1 MTSLDEASINSMD
14 GTVFAGSGKLAA
26 VCPIPALGSR
36 PRLFVVASWPP
47 VPLPLPWT
55 TWNAHIGPCP
65 MARAGMKWDSVMAK
79 KVPRLLLLPFPR
91 DPPPLFCQTVDI
103 SCGVGVV
110 VAQAFFFFFLAPS
123 LGHALGHLVSCRGP
137 CRIACCTATAA
148 LALPAV
154 VALTNVDATRRTGGL
169 VEHLELIHKNKSLP
183 VPRPWAQDWAKF
195 SVVSGSGRAHV
206 DSRGSGDR
214 KPGRDGLAWHKYVDT
229 YLTC

>member
-1 MTSLDEASINSMD
+1 MDYMECAHWSMSD
-14 GTVFAGSGKLAA
+14 GEGRHEMGFCHGKKGS
-26 VCPIPALGSR
+26 
-36 PRLFVVASWPP
+36 PP
-47 VPLPLPWT
+47 PSSPLPT
-55 TWNAHIGPCP
+55 GPP
-65 MARAGMKWDSVMAK
+65 SPFLSDRRHLVRRWRGGGTSV
-79 KVPRLLLLPFPR
+79 
-91 DPPPLFCQTVDI
+91 
-103 SCGVGVV
+103 
-110 VAQAFFFFFLAPS
+110 FFFFLAPS